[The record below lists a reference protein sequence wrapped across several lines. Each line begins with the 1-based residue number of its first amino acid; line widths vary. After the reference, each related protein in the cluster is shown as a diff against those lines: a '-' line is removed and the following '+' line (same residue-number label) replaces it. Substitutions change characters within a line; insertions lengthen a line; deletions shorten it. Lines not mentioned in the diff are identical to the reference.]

1 MDYRITG
8 KGVEI
13 SDAIK
18 NYLEKRLDKVDR
30 VIYDDELVSFN
41 VRIEKDGKNQYVVK
55 FNMNLKGNI
64 INVEERHP
72 DIYTAIDFASD
83 ALEKQVKRL
92 KEKTK
97 NHDHRKSVPVKKPF
111 EEPGEFSPSDRISS
125 VKRVSLLNMDL
136 DEAVMQMDE
145 LKHKF
150 LVFRNVNTGEINM
163 LYRDE
168 NGEIHLLE
176 MAE

>member
-83 ALEKQVKRL
+83 ALEKQVKKL
-92 KEKTK
+92 KEKIK
-97 NHDHRKSVPVKKPF
+97 NHDHRRSVPVERPL
-111 EEPGEFSPSDRISS
+111 EEPGEFSPSDKISS
-125 VKRVSLLNMDL
+125 AKRVSLLNMDL
-136 DEAVMQMDE
+136 DEAVMQMEE
-145 LKHKF
+145 LNHKF

-168 NGEIHLLE
+168 DGEIHLLE